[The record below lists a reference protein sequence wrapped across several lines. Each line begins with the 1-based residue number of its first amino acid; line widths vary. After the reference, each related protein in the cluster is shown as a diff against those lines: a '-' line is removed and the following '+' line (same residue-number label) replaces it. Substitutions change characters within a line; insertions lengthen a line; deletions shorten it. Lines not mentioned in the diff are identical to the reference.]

1 MKKFDPL
8 KRAYCLKQCFR
19 AKNICF
25 LDTPKRFHGKTVGE
39 GGGHYGQPDGKYP
52 FFANFLTRDSY
63 VYLDCDNSWNLQHV
77 FQSGACEVSGSP
89 MPGSKNQSLMNNH
102 DFVVVS
108 LRIVTIELW
117 TNENNHTS

>member
-1 MKKFDPL
+1 MVLTKNPCDKAST
-8 KRAYCLKQCFR
+8 KCFVLLCNR
-19 AKNICF
+19 QLIV
-25 LDTPKRFHGKTVGE
+25 LTVKS
-39 GGGHYGQPDGKYP
+39 PDREISV
-52 FFANFLTRDSY
+52 FANFLTRDSY

>member
-1 MKKFDPL
+1 MEKMGQNFLIYLRSGLTGLTPL
-8 KRAYCLKQCFR
+8 
-19 AKNICF
+19 
-25 LDTPKRFHGKTVGE
+25 TVSLIV
-39 GGGHYGQPDGKYP
+39 KYP

-89 MPGSKNQSLMNNH
+89 MPASKNQSLMNNH
-102 DFVVVS
+102 DSVVVS

-117 TNENNHTS
+117 TNENNQTS

>member
-1 MKKFDPL
+1 M
-8 KRAYCLKQCFR
+8 
-19 AKNICF
+19 F
-25 LDTPKRFHGKTVGE
+25 LDQKHLFFGHTIKIHEKTVGA
-39 GGGHYGQPDGKYP
+39 GVNHYGQPDCKISV
-52 FFANFLTRDSY
+52 FITTSLTRDSY

-102 DFVVVS
+102 DFVFVS
-108 LRIVTIELW
+108 LRTVTIELW